1 MTVSANCCG
10 ILSIATRALR
20 TGLQAALKLEDQ
32 SATDP
37 SDQAFPKP
45 PALSDT
51 PIEVGI
57 MLKRSVGGP
66 GLALV
71 LFLLLVVVQVTAQI
85 SPGAPPAD
93 PFRAGV
99 GISGTVLSPTG
110 QRFSRR
116 ISVRLRSMSQGD
128 RVTTTDDKGNFA
140 FNGVPRGDYVVII
153 DKEQNFEPY
162 SENVSVTPFSGA
174 PYLSIRL
181 RLKGEA
187 KSAPGVINAE
197 LANVPSRALAFYQKA
212 QEQAQAGNHKAA
224 IEQLQKAI
232 AEYSNFMLAFNEL
245 GVQYLRLG
253 ELDKADESLAKALKL
268 APESATPLLTHGILL
283 TVMGKFNLA
292 VTELQTALKQKGQS
306 ANGHLYL
313 GQALANLGRFAEA
326 EVSLTRAIE
335 LGGDEIKDAHRFL
348 GAIYLQRGER
358 EKALAEFEIYLKLAP
373 KAKDAEKVRQI
384 IRQNKPSQNHER
396 VNL

>member
-1 MTVSANCCG
+1 MCG
-10 ILSIATRALR
+10 KTLS
-20 TGLQAALKLEDQ
+20 GF
-32 SATDP
+32 S
-37 SDQAFPKP
+37 
-45 PALSDT
+45 
-51 PIEVGI
+51 
-57 MLKRSVGGP
+57 
-66 GLALV
+66 LV
-71 LFLLLVVVQVTAQI
+71 LFLLLVVVRVTAQGLPR
-85 SPGAPPAD
+85 STPSTD
-93 PFRAGV
+93 AGWGGG
-99 GISGTVLSPTG
+99 GITGMVLSSTG

-116 ISVRLRSMSQGD
+116 ISVCLRSRDKGD

-140 FNGVPRGDYVVII
+140 FTGVPRGDYVVII
-153 DKEQNFEPY
+153 DKEQDFEPF
-162 SENVSVTPFSGA
+162 SQDISVTPFSGA

-187 KSAPGVINAE
+187 KSGPGVVNAE
-197 LANVPSRALAFYQKA
+197 FANVPSRAVAFYQKA
-212 QEQAQAGNHKAA
+212 QEQAQAGNNKAA

-268 APESATPLLTHGILL
+268 APDSATPLLTHGILL

-292 VTELQTALKQKGQS
+292 VTELQTALKQREQS

-326 EVSLTRAIE
+326 EVQLTRAIE
-335 LGGDEIKDAHRFL
+335 LGADEMKDAHRFL

-358 EKALAEFEIYLKLAP
+358 GKAVAEFEIYLKLAP
-373 KAKDAEKVRQI
+373 KAEEAEQVRQL
-384 IRQNKPSQNHER
+384 IRQNKRSQNHAR
-396 VNL
+396 